1 MDQNV
6 KTLEE
11 ENKEEDNIEPIK
23 DEDNNLTS
31 VMTFLQLTIEKV
43 RGNKSVKKKKEEEK
57 KGFVQNH
64 N

>member
-11 ENKEEDNIEPIK
+11 ENKEEDNVEPLK

-31 VMTFLQLTIEKV
+31 VMAFLQ
-43 RGNKSVKKKKEEEK
+43 
-57 KGFVQNH
+57 
-64 N
+64 